1 MEEKVI
7 IAYAILLA
15 INTGIFILCAIQM
28 RKFVRFYRN
37 FNKVV
42 NNVQSYLQYVMED
55 DSQQDIEDMSK
66 NSFERND
73 QTPKMMELDREV
85 PDKAPMP
92 TEQKEAILNSVL
104 GEIFS

>member
-1 MEEKVI
+1 
-7 IAYAILLA
+7 
-15 INTGIFILCAIQM
+15 
-28 RKFVRFYRN
+28 
-37 FNKVV
+37 
-42 NNVQSYLQYVMED
+42 
-55 DSQQDIEDMSK
+55 MSK